1 MQAKLLYGLVAGVM
15 VVACGG
21 SGSSSDRGK
30 WPEAKKY
37 EPSSSGTSS
46 GDDDDEDLID
56 DGTLKFDEEQANILL
71 RRGATSAADCPK
83 TAKTSPGEGDI
94 TVTFDGKKGQIVAV
108 DVGYFWTDAEPEA
121 QNCIKKSFIGAY
133 LPPFEGGNKEI
144 TYTLTIPEPGESKD
158 EK

>member
-1 MQAKLLYGLVAGVM
+1 MQAKLFCGLVAGMM

-21 SGSSSDRGK
+21 GSSTDRGK

-37 EPSSSGTSS
+37 EPTSSGTSS
-46 GDDDDEDLID
+46 GDDDDEELID
-56 DGTLKFDEEQANILL
+56 DGTLKFDDEQAKILL
-71 RRGATSAADCPK
+71 RRGATNAAQCST
-83 TAKTSPGEGDI
+83 TAKTPAGEGDI

-108 DVGYFWTDAEPEA
+108 DVGYFWADAEPEA
-121 QNCIKKSFIGAY
+121 LNCIKKSFIGAY
-133 LPPFEGGNKEI
+133 MPPFEGGNKEM